1 MKKTLSQPL
10 LKEVLNFAQVKELFD
25 SFVQLTKI
33 DVSLV
38 DVNGNE
44 VISNKLDKTKS
55 ICIVAKKTPLIK
67 ACLSHTSY
75 ALFKSAEIG
84 EPYTF
89 KCGEMIRCIAPLL
102 NDKKI
107 IGGIAL
113 GPVILWDSTD
123 FVSGELSSL
132 KESFNLTESEVKEV
146 INYTTKMSCEEMN
159 HAAKLLSFIVG
170 LLCKEDNEF
179 YKQRNRI
186 MMQQR
191 QISELIQEKK
201 ELESQFN
208 KTIKQNKDLERE
220 FIGYAQLGDKKMALK
235 KINEILGV
243 LLTSSRGNL
252 DLIKTK
258 SLEMITELS
267 KSASELGTESLEL
280 ANIIITYTKKIIES
294 QDFDK
299 IFLLLQEGLEEI
311 IDTIYEERGYSK
323 SNENIIRAINY
334 IRTNYS
340 DNIKIE
346 EVAENSYISPDY
358 LSHLF
363 RKELNMT
370 YSNFLTKTRIDNAVK
385 LIQNGE
391 TEVQNIAF
399 QVGYNDSSYFIK
411 VFKDKVGITPYSYIK
426 MIEENK

>member
-1 MKKTLSQPL
+1 MYR
-10 LKEVLNFAQVKELFD
+10 
-25 SFVQLTKI
+25 
-33 DVSLV
+33 
-38 DVNGNE
+38 
-44 VISNKLDKTKS
+44 S
-55 ICIVAKKTPLIK
+55 IV
-67 ACLSHTSY
+67 
-75 ALFKSAEIG
+75 
-84 EPYTF
+84 
-89 KCGEMIRCIAPLL
+89 